1 MVRENRYLGAV
12 FGEIV
17 KKVIEHLIR
26 TKLKQNKDVEED
38 FESLSDGGLWTLREL
53 VKDLFGVKI
62 GCSDL
67 SNKLSIIIRSRNN
80 DLEHDID
87 FTDEINC
94 LTCVHYIFSFFKN
107 EYDCFTYR
115 DGSCTFNKD
124 KRESMWI
131 LEKKN
136 LILSILD
143 KCVDNFSIDQE
154 LKDKAKKM
162 IQNTAKYNKA
172 SFLTEEKEDIEEI
185 LKSLKFRLDNI
196 IELEKHDVL
205 DRLILDDALPDD
217 IDDNNYV
224 PDSVDEALRLL
235 LNERLIIEKEQIR
248 KNKSE
253 LINIVKETHNSMLDC
268 IKEQQLKIIPKSDSN
283 STDIDDQK
291 QHQPISSQEYPKQ
304 SSQVN
309 RPSKEKK
316 IKKRKSKSNKI
327 NHVLS

>member
-1 MVRENRYLGAV
+1 
-12 FGEIV
+12 
-17 KKVIEHLIR
+17 
-26 TKLKQNKDVEED
+26 
-38 FESLSDGGLWTLREL
+38 
-53 VKDLFGVKI
+53 
-62 GCSDL
+62 
-67 SNKLSIIIRSRNN
+67 
-80 DLEHDID
+80 
-87 FTDEINC
+87 
-94 LTCVHYIFSFFKN
+94 
-107 EYDCFTYR
+107 
-115 DGSCTFNKD
+115 
-124 KRESMWI
+124 MWI

-136 LILSILD
+136 IILSILD

-172 SFLTEEKEDIEEI
+172 SFLTDEKEDIENFV
-185 LKSLKFRLDNI
+185 KSLKFRLDNL

-217 IDDNNYV
+217 IDYIPHNIG
-224 PDSVDEALRLL
+224 EAQRLL

-291 QHQPISSQEYPKQ
+291 QHQPITSQEYPKQ
-304 SSQVN
+304 SSQHN